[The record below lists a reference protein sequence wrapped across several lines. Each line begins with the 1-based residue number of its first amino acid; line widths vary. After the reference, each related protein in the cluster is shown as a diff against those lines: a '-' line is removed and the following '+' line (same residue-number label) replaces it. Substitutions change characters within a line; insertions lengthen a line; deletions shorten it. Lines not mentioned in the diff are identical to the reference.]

1 MALDLEQSTIGYD
14 RSAMERTLQN
24 VHNDCVLHAQT
35 KLRNSLN
42 NLSEDV
48 KKCWAG
54 QSARNFM
61 LNMITDVDQ
70 ICKGLDAAY
79 DGLEGEFKMVLSGLS
94 QVDQELIERR

>member
-1 MALDLEQSTIGYD
+1 MALQFEQSTIGYD
-14 RSAMERTLQN
+14 QSAMGSTLQN
-24 VHNDCVLHAQT
+24 IHNDCVLYAET
-35 KLRNSLN
+35 ELRKSLNSL
-42 NLSEDV
+42 SDEIKD
-48 KKCWAG
+48 CWVG
-54 QSARNFM
+54 VSARNFM